1 MTWLTLDGAKRTNVW
16 SGRDNFAGMDR
27 RVRGGE
33 QKEGR
38 SDEALVI
45 GGHVLVQ
52 IILIPVL

>member
-1 MTWLTLDGAKRTNVW
+1 
-16 SGRDNFAGMDR
+16 MDR